1 MIGGIAMGKIKQLN
15 YGYEYISDNGIAYDI
30 GENGADFN
38 VIIDTFMDLDEK
50 FDNSPYYSHL
60 VDYVYGDIE
69 EKETLEWIDE
79 RIKRYENHERVAR
92 FDKYEC
98 YVGLK
103 EEKYEKGVRISKE
116 KMEEIQTRTK

>member
-1 MIGGIAMGKIKQLN
+1 MGKIRELS
-15 YGYEYISDNGIAYDI
+15 YGYEYVSDNGIAYDI

-38 VIIDTFMDLDEK
+38 IIIDTFMDLDEK
-50 FDNSPYYSHL
+50 FDDGVPYYPRL

-69 EKETLEWIDE
+69 ERETLEWIDE
-79 RIKRYENHERVAR
+79 RIERYENHERVAR

-103 EEKYEKGVRISKE
+103 EEKYEGGVRVSQ
-116 KMEEIQTRTK
+116 EEMAEMQTR